1 MVKLLKSKIEKEVVS
16 LRKKI
21 AQLQKLATKYRH
33 SEYKYKQLEH
43 ENAKLRKI
51 LKTTHHAIFISSASG
66 KIVYTN
72 PATEKLFGYKKG
84 ELIGKKPSIFNAGPV
99 PVKVMKDVMKVLKKE
114 GFWQGEVHNKRK
126 DGTEFT
132 SYVRVC
138 VFKNSKGK
146 IINFLSAQ
154 DDVTEQNNVKHR
166 LKDSVDKLQ
175 NVLEVTIHAIAL
187 TIEKRDLF
195 TAGHQRRVAELAS
208 AIAKAM
214 KLPEDRI
221 TGVYMAGL
229 LHDIGKINVPAALL
243 MKPAQLTEL
252 EFRLIKNHP
261 KVAYDILKGIEFPWP
276 IAKFSLQHHE
286 RMDGS
291 GYPDGLKNKDIAL
304 ESRIL
309 AVADVVEAMSSTRP
323 YRPALGV
330 DKALKEIFSKR
341 GLLYDADVVDICIKL
356 FNEKGFKF
364 K

>member
-1 MVKLLKSKIEKEVVS
+1 VM
-16 LRKKI
+16 
-21 AQLQKLATKYRH
+21 
-33 SEYKYKQLEH
+33 
-43 ENAKLRKI
+43 NN
-51 LKTTHHAIFISSASG
+51 
-66 KIVYTN
+66 IV
-72 PATEKLFGYKKG
+72 G
-84 ELIGKKPSIFNAGPV
+84 
-99 PVKVMKDVMKVLKKE
+99 VLKKE
-114 GFWQGEVHNKRK
+114 GYWEGETHDKRK
-126 DGTEFT
+126 DGTKFI
-132 SYVRVC
+132 SYSRIC
-138 VFKNSKGK
+138 VFKDGRGN
-146 IINFLSAQ
+146 IINFLSTQ
-154 DDVTEQNNVKHR
+154 HDITEHDYMKHE
-166 LKDSVDKLQ
+166 LKESVNKLQ
-175 NVLEVTIHAIAL
+175 NVLEETIRAIAL

-229 LHDIGKINVPAALL
+229 LHDIGKINIPAELL
-243 MKPAQLTEL
+243 MKPAKLTEL
-252 EFRLIKNHP
+252 EFKLIKNHP

-309 AVADVVEAMSSTRP
+309 AVADVVEAMSSARP

-330 DKALKEIFSKR
+330 DKALEEISSKR